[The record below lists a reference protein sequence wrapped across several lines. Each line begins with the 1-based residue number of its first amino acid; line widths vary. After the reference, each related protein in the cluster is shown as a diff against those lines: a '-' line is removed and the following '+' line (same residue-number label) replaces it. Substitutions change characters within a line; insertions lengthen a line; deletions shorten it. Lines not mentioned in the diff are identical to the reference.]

1 MRWSRVRGGFAS
13 PPRRLARR
21 QRPGNRCSVAMM
33 GEDTHTIHSFK
44 GAAVIARSVG
54 IVAIALGFVGGM
66 YGLDHPESAWLR
78 TSLGLIVTGLLAQG
92 YALICTARRF
102 WQDEPPDRS

>member
-1 MRWSRVRGGFAS
+1 MDALKLSA
-13 PPRRLARR
+13 L
-21 QRPGNRCSVAMM
+21 
-33 GEDTHTIHSFK
+33 
-44 GAAVIARSVG
+44 IARSVG

-78 TSLGLIVTGLLAQG
+78 TSLGLIVTGLLAQA

-102 WQDEPPDRS
+102 WRSGPTDRS